1 MAGQRPR
8 NTNTGRSGKRPSRL
22 ADALAATQEHSVPL
36 LPASEPAGPTRAV
49 PHASASYPRTHET
62 GVAPRRRPTAHPA
75 PSGAED
81 GYRSSPASAG
91 AFAGSDGYGAARGSA
106 GPAHR
111 AAWWPDAAATSA
123 APDAYPSG
131 PLAGDFSPGEEEP
144 PGLPTILL
152 PTIPSERLPAVIADQ
167 DERALAARADE
178 LPPALLIRG
187 AKKPARRYT
196 LPVVPKRQGP
206 RSFYAQFFAS
216 MGTAMVL
223 LSALTLASPLGH
235 SAAFASNFQSY
246 ANAIR
251 WVPTPTPTPKPT
263 PVPVVV
269 YAPPAG
275 ANPGQQAVINEIVA
289 VFGSY
294 AQGALNVARCESGY
308 DPNAYNGYAIGGS
321 HAEGVFQIL
330 YPSTWSGTSYA
341 AQSPYNYVANIQ
353 AAHQIFTRDGYSW
366 REWACQP

>member
-36 LPASEPAGPTRAV
+36 LPASEPTGPTRAV
-49 PHASASYPRTHET
+49 PYASASYPRVHET
-62 GVAPRRRPTAHPA
+62 GAPPRRRATAHPA
-75 PSGAED
+75 PSGAEN
-81 GYRSSPASAG
+81 GYRSSSAGAG
-91 AFAGSDGYGAARGSA
+91 AFASSDGYGAARGNA
-106 GPAHR
+106 GPAHG
-111 AAWWPDAAATSA
+111 AAWWPDASA
-123 APDAYPSG
+123 APDAFPSG

-144 PGLPTILL
+144 PGRPTILL
-152 PTIPSERLPAVIADQ
+152 PTIPSERLPAVIAEQ
-167 DERALAARADE
+167 DDRALAARADE
-178 LPPALLIRG
+178 LPPTLLIRG

-223 LSALTLASPLGH
+223 FSALTLASPLGH
-235 SAAFASNFQSY
+235 SAAFASSFQSY
-246 ANAIR
+246 ANAVR
-251 WVPTPTPTPKPT
+251 WVPTPTPTPKPKPT
-263 PVPVVV
+263 PVPVV

-289 VFGSY
+289 VFGPY

-353 AAHQIFTRDGYSW
+353 AAHQIFSRDGYSW

>member
-36 LPASEPAGPTRAV
+36 LPASDPTGPTRAA
-49 PHASASYPRTHET
+49 PHASASYARARAT
-62 GVAPRRRPTAHPA
+62 GGAPGRRATAHPA

-81 GYRSSPASAG
+81 WYRSSPASAG
-91 AFAGSDGYGAARGSA
+91 AFDGSDGYGVPRGSE
-106 GPAHR
+106 GPAR
-111 AAWWPDAAATSA
+111 EAAWWPASPA

-131 PLAGDFSPGEEEP
+131 PLTGDFSPGEEEQ
-144 PGLPTILL
+144 PGRPTISL
-152 PTIPSERLPAVIADQ
+152 PTIPRERLPAVIAEQ

-223 LSALTLASPLGH
+223 FSALTLASPLGH

-246 ANAIR
+246 ANAVR
-251 WVPTPTPTPKPT
+251 WVPTPTPTPKPKPT
-263 PVPVVV
+263 PVPVV

-275 ANPGQQAVINEIVA
+275 A
-289 VFGSY
+289 
-294 AQGALNVARCESGY
+294 
-308 DPNAYNGYAIGGS
+308 NAYNGYAIGGS

-341 AQSPYNYVANIQ
+341 AQSPYNYVANIH
-353 AAHQIFTRDGYSW
+353 AAYQIFSRDGYSW

>member
-1 MAGQRPR
+1 
-8 NTNTGRSGKRPSRL
+8 
-22 ADALAATQEHSVPL
+22 
-36 LPASEPAGPTRAV
+36 
-49 PHASASYPRTHET
+49 
-62 GVAPRRRPTAHPA
+62 
-75 PSGAED
+75 
-81 GYRSSPASAG
+81 
-91 AFAGSDGYGAARGSA
+91 
-106 GPAHR
+106 
-111 AAWWPDAAATSA
+111 
-123 APDAYPSG
+123 
-131 PLAGDFSPGEEEP
+131 
-144 PGLPTILL
+144 
-152 PTIPSERLPAVIADQ
+152 LPAVIAEQ
-167 DERALAARADE
+167 DDRALAARADE
-178 LPPALLIRG
+178 LPPTLLIRG

-223 LSALTLASPLGH
+223 FSALTLASPLGH
-235 SAAFASNFQSY
+235 SAAFASSFQSY
-246 ANAIR
+246 ANAVR
-251 WVPTPTPTPKPT
+251 WVPTPTPTPKPKPT
-263 PVPVVV
+263 PVPVV

-330 YPSTWSGTSYA
+330 YPSTWSGTTYA

-353 AAHQIFTRDGYSW
+353 AAHQIFSRDGYSW